1 MNQTASTPAIAI
13 GIDDAAKAIGI
24 ARSAMY
30 GLVAQ
35 GEIDSFKIGRR
46 RLILTKT
53 LEAFTTRMAKEGA
66 R

>member
-1 MNQTASTPAIAI
+1 MIEPAAIPSFAI
-13 GIDDAAKAIGI
+13 GIDDAAKALGI
-24 ARSAMY
+24 PRTSLY

-35 GEIDSFKIGRR
+35 GQIDSFKIGRR

-53 LEAFTTRMAKEGA
+53 LEAFTSRMAKEGG